1 MIEIADKN
9 ECCGCGACEQIC
21 PAQCISLKEDSEGF
35 LYPETNRMACVSCSL
50 CEQVCPIKIKKSR
63 VGRRAV
69 KPYAYAGWHK
79 KDDIRADS
87 SSGGAFT
94 AIAEYVIKCGGVVYG
109 WALNEDMEAVHVGV
123 EAIDELVALRGSKYV
138 QSKTGSVYQNI
149 KICLEKGRE
158 VLFVGA
164 PCQAAGLHEFLGRN
178 YENLYVIDFI
188 CHGVPSPK
196 LFHSYITDFEQKYH
210 KKINAYRFRNKDYG
224 WKQSG
229 MQMGS
234 KIEFVDGT
242 DIRKYPAFMDH
253 YMNAFLDDVCLRPSC
268 YACQF
273 KEAEKEY
280 ADFTI
285 ADFWGVN
292 RISKE
297 LNDRKGTSLLLVHN
311 GHAKELLEKI
321 SDRFEYVQVDYEQAV
336 RRNKSLLQSARWNP
350 NRIKFYEELE
360 AKGYRYVERKY
371 MLASTWGFHK
381 IINIL
386 KNMYKTGT

>member
-1 MIEIADKN
+1 MIEIADKK

-21 PAQCISLKEDSEGF
+21 PAKCISLKADSEGF
-35 LYPETNRMACVSCSL
+35 LYPETDRTACISCGL
-50 CEQVCPIKIKKSR
+50 CEQVCPVKKKKSS
-63 VGRRAV
+63 GEGT
-69 KPYAYAGWHK
+69 KPYAYAGWHRS
-79 KDDIRADS
+79 DEIRSDS

-94 AIAEYVIKCGGVVYG
+94 AVAEYVIKNGGVVYG
-109 WALNEDMEAVHVGV
+109 CALNDDMEAVHIGV
-123 EAIDELVALRGSKYV
+123 EAIDKLTALRGSKYV
-138 QSKTGSVYQNI
+138 QSKIGSAYQNV
-149 KICLEKGRE
+149 KGYLEKGRM

-164 PCQAAGLHEFLGRN
+164 PCQAAGLHEFLGKS

-196 LFHSYITDFEQKYH
+196 LFHSYIMDLEQKQNT
-210 KKINAYRFRNKDYG
+210 KITVYKFRNKDHG
-224 WKQSG
+224 WNQSG
-229 MQMGS
+229 MQLGS
-234 KIEFVDGT
+234 KIGFADGT

-273 KEAEKEY
+273 KEAEKQY
-280 ADFTI
+280 

-297 LNDRKGTSLLLVHN
+297 LNDGKGTSLVLVHN
-311 GHAKELLEKI
+311 DHARELLQKI

-336 RRNKSLLQSARWNP
+336 RRNKSLIRSAKLNP
-350 NRIKFYEELE
+350 DRIKFYEELE

-371 MLASTWGFHK
+371 MFAYTWGFHK
-381 IINIL
+381 VINIL
-386 KNMYKTGT
+386 KNKFKIGE

>member
-35 LYPETNRMACVSCSL
+35 LYPETNRMACASCSL

-109 WALNEDMEAVHVGV
+109 CALNEDMEAVHVGV

-188 CHGVPSPK
+188 V
-196 LFHSYITDFEQKYH
+196 
-210 KKINAYRFRNKDYG
+210 
-224 WKQSG
+224 
-229 MQMGS
+229 
-234 KIEFVDGT
+234 
-242 DIRKYPAFMDH
+242 
-253 YMNAFLDDVCLRPSC
+253 
-268 YACQF
+268 
-273 KEAEKEY
+273 
-280 ADFTI
+280 
-285 ADFWGVN
+285 
-292 RISKE
+292 
-297 LNDRKGTSLLLVHN
+297 
-311 GHAKELLEKI
+311 
-321 SDRFEYVQVDYEQAV
+321 
-336 RRNKSLLQSARWNP
+336 
-350 NRIKFYEELE
+350 
-360 AKGYRYVERKY
+360 
-371 MLASTWGFHK
+371 
-381 IINIL
+381 
-386 KNMYKTGT
+386 